1 MARILIVEDD
11 LAQATL
17 IEMSLKNLN
26 HEIFIASDAIQ
37 GIELAREIMPDLIY
51 MDLSL
56 PFMNGLEAIEYI
68 RRDSQLYDI
77 PVFLIIASR
86 QVEIVHLAETVG
98 ANMYISKPFDVKHLR
113 QETTRVLS

>member
-11 LAQATL
+11 PAQAKL
-17 IEMSLKNLN
+17 IEMSLRNLN
-26 HEIFIASDAIQ
+26 HEIFVTPDAIQ

-56 PFMNGLEAIEYI
+56 PYMNGLEAIEQI
-68 RRDSQLYDI
+68 RQDSELYDI
-77 PVFLIIASR
+77 PVFLITASR

-98 ANMYISKPFDVKHLR
+98 ADMYISKPFDVNHLR
-113 QETTRVLS
+113 QETLRILG